1 VRSHGLELHLIAVSP
16 GLRWDYSMLSGDTLT
31 RKDVMNQTAITH
43 PHLTLNKLTVE
54 TIKKIR

>member
-1 VRSHGLELHLIAVSP
+1 
-16 GLRWDYSMLSGDTLT
+16 MLSGDTLT